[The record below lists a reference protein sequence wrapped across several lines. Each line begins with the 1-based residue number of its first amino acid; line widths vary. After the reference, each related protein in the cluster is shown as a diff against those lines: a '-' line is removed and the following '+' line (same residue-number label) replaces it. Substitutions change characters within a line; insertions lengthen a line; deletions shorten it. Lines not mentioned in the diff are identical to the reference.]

1 MNSDTICVKKTFPA
15 KYIKYLSYGLYIIK
29 QMYSSEEEYKQ
40 KAAEYLKLSESVNN
54 IIDDIENG
62 LTDENE
68 NEVKLIKKSLVK
80 KPTRIR
86 NPKPK
91 QTITEQ
97 IVELANQ
104 PTIQRGPTNDVEYVI
119 AESDSETEP
128 EKEAPNVIV
137 VENAPEVI
145 VVEKAHELDASS
157 ACFSTHNIALFGFIG
172 GSVGLLNNQYV
183 EITPKSFSLYRGQGG
198 EKAPDVIVVEKAP
211 EVIVVEKAHEVIVV
225 EKAPEVI
232 VIEEVVKPVVIEEV
246 VKPVVKKVAK
256 KVTKKE
262 APNEEAPK
270 VIETPNEEAP
280 KVIETPKVIEAPKE
294 EAPNEEKKVSKPRAK
309 KQKKPEV
316 VEVALVVEEL
326 SEENEM

>member
-29 QMYSSEEEYKQ
+29 QMYSEEEYKQ
-40 KAAEYLKLSESVNN
+40 KAAEYLKLSESVNY

-80 KPTRIR
+80 KPKRIR

-104 PTIQRGPTNDVEYVI
+104 PTIQRGPTDDVEYVI
-119 AESDSETEP
+119 AESDSETE
-128 EKEAPNVIV
+128 KEEPKIIV
-137 VENAPEVI
+137 VEEVVKPVAKKVAKRRTKKADIDDDPRPNLTWIHPIIPSYESDSEDEEEAP
-145 VVEKAHELDASS
+145 K
-157 ACFSTHNIALFGFIG
+157 
-172 GSVGLLNNQYV
+172 
-183 EITPKSFSLYRGQGG
+183 
-198 EKAPDVIVVEKAP
+198 VIVVEKAP
-211 EVIVVEKAHEVIVV
+211 EVIVVEKAPEVIVV
-225 EKAPEVI
+225 
-232 VIEEVVKPVVIEEV
+232 EEV

-262 APNEEAPK
+262 APKVIVEEAPK
-270 VIETPNEEAP
+270 VIVEEAP
-280 KVIETPKVIEAPKE
+280 KEV
-294 EAPNEEKKVSKPRAK
+294 KKVSKPKAK
-309 KQKKPEV
+309 KQKNPEV

>member
-1 MNSDTICVKKTFPA
+1 MNSNTICVKKTFPA

-29 QMYSSEEEYKQ
+29 QMYSEEEYKQ
-40 KAAEYLKLSESVNN
+40 KAAEYLKLSESVNY

-68 NEVKLIKKSLVK
+68 DEVKLIKKSLVK
-80 KPTRIR
+80 KPKRIR

-104 PTIQRGPTNDVEYVI
+104 PTIQRGPTDDVEYVI
-119 AESDSETEP
+119 AESDSETEKEEP
-128 EKEAPNVIV
+128 KIIVVEEVVKPVAKKVANKRTKKADIDDDPRPNPTWIHPIIPSYESDSEDEEEAPKVIV
-137 VENAPEVI
+137 VEKAPEVI
-145 VVEKAHELDASS
+145 VV
-157 ACFSTHNIALFGFIG
+157 
-172 GSVGLLNNQYV
+172 
-183 EITPKSFSLYRGQGG
+183 

-211 EVIVVEKAHEVIVV
+211 EVIVVEKAPEVIVV
-225 EKAPEVI
+225 
-232 VIEEVVKPVVIEEV
+232 EEV

-262 APNEEAPK
+262 APKVVVEEA
-270 VIETPNEEAP
+270 
-280 KVIETPKVIEAPKE
+280 PKVIEAPKE
-294 EAPNEEKKVSKPRAK
+294 EAPKEVKKVSKPKAK

>member
-29 QMYSSEEEYKQ
+29 QMYSEEEYKQ
-40 KAAEYLKLSESVNN
+40 KAAEYLKLSESVNY

-68 NEVKLIKKSLVK
+68 DEVKLIKKSLVK
-80 KPTRIR
+80 KPKRIR

-104 PTIQRGPTNDVEYVI
+104 PTIQRGPTDDVEYVI
-119 AESDSETEP
+119 AESDSETE
-128 EKEAPNVIV
+128 KEEPKIIV
-137 VENAPEVI
+137 VEEVVKPVAKKVANKRTKKADIDDDPRPNPTWIHPIIPSYESDSEDEEEAP
-145 VVEKAHELDASS
+145 K
-157 ACFSTHNIALFGFIG
+157 
-172 GSVGLLNNQYV
+172 
-183 EITPKSFSLYRGQGG
+183 
-198 EKAPDVIVVEKAP
+198 VIVVEKAP
-211 EVIVVEKAHEVIVV
+211 EVIVV
-225 EKAPEVI
+225 
-232 VIEEVVKPVVIEEV
+232 EEV

-262 APNEEAPK
+262 APKVVAEEAPK
-270 VIETPNEEAP
+270 VIVEEA
-280 KVIETPKVIEAPKE
+280 PKVIEAPKE
-294 EAPNEEKKVSKPRAK
+294 AKKVSKPKAK
-309 KQKKPEV
+309 KQKNPEV

>member
-29 QMYSSEEEYKQ
+29 QMYSEEEYKQ
-40 KAAEYLKLSESVNN
+40 KAAEYLKLSESVNY

-68 NEVKLIKKSLVK
+68 DEVKLIKKSLVK
-80 KPTRIR
+80 KPKRIR

-97 IVELANQ
+97 IVELANK
-104 PTIQRGPTNDVEYVI
+104 PTIQRGPTDDVEYVI
-119 AESDSETEP
+119 AESDSETE
-128 EKEAPNVIV
+128 KEEPKIIV
-137 VENAPEVI
+137 VEEVVKPVAKKVANKRTKKADIDDDPRPNPTWIHPIIPSYESDSEDEEEAP
-145 VVEKAHELDASS
+145 K
-157 ACFSTHNIALFGFIG
+157 
-172 GSVGLLNNQYV
+172 
-183 EITPKSFSLYRGQGG
+183 
-198 EKAPDVIVVEKAP
+198 VIVVEKAP
-211 EVIVVEKAHEVIVV
+211 EVIVVEKAPEVIVV
-225 EKAPEVI
+225 
-232 VIEEVVKPVVIEEV
+232 EEV

-262 APNEEAPK
+262 APKVVVEEA
-270 VIETPNEEAP
+270 
-280 KVIETPKVIEAPKE
+280 PKVIEAPKE
-294 EAPNEEKKVSKPRAK
+294 EAPKEVKKVSKPKAK